1 MLQSELNE
9 SKLTNTLAAAGL
21 AAGLAYGNVDMK
33 PVQGYDTK
41 YKSKTPT
48 LFQVRHNHDLDA
60 DQFSYKLNKL
70 PNKIEKTKYDSLD
83 IQATTEKILATPG
96 SILTKYGRKNA
107 AKIAEFVVKAA
118 DKYDIDEN
126 ILLAILSTET
136 GFNQEAVS
144 HTGVKSIAQITSTTF
159 NSLQQRTKIDKSHS
173 MNKVIS
179 NVEDA
184 IYAAA
189 DIINY
194 FSKHM
199 HNNIEMIFAE
209 YNGGANG
216 GASPYR
222 MFRQGMSKKKISEW
236 MRKNDCSEKTI
247 DHFFTET
254 IPYVEKCMKAYKYYL
269 ELDDQHVKYKYKT
282 GDY

>member
-21 AAGLAYGNVDMK
+21 AAGLAHGNVDMK

-41 YKSKTPT
+41 YNSKTPT

-60 DQFSYKLNKL
+60 DQFSYKLKQL

-83 IQATTEKILATPG
+83 IQSTTEKIFATHD
-96 SILTKYGRKNA
+96 SILSKYGRKNA

-144 HTGVKSIAQITSTTF
+144 HAGVKSIAQITSTTF
-159 NSLQQRTKIDKSHS
+159 NSLQQLTKIDKSHS

-189 DIINY
+189 DITNY

-222 MFRQGMSKKKISEW
+222 MFRQGMSKKTIIEW

-269 ELDDQHVKYKYKT
+269 ALDDNM
-282 GDY
+282 

>member
-21 AAGLAYGNVDMK
+21 AAGLAHGNVDMK

-41 YKSKTPT
+41 YNSETPT

-83 IQATTEKILATPG
+83 IQATTEKILATPD
-96 SILTKYGRKNA
+96 SVLTKYGRKNA

-222 MFRQGMSKKKISEW
+222 MFRQGMSKKMIIEW
-236 MRKNDCSEKTI
+236 MRKNDCSERTI
-247 DHFFTET
+247 NQFFTET

-269 ELDDQHVKYKYKT
+269 ALDDNS
-282 GDY
+282 

>member
-41 YKSKTPT
+41 YNSKTPT

-83 IQATTEKILATPG
+83 IQATTEKILVTPG

-159 NSLQQRTKIDKSHS
+159 NSLQQRKKIDKSHS
-173 MNKVIS
+173 MNKLIS

-216 GASPYR
+216 GATPYR
-222 MFRQGMSKKKISEW
+222 MFRQGMSKKAISEW
-236 MRKNDCSEKTI
+236 MRKNDCSEKTVN
-247 DHFFTET
+247 HFFTET

-269 ELDDQHVKYKYKT
+269 ALDDKT
-282 GDY
+282 

>member
-21 AAGLAYGNVDMK
+21 AAGLAHGNVDMK

-41 YKSKTPT
+41 YNSKTPT
-48 LFQVRHNHDLDA
+48 LFHVRHNHDLDA

-269 ELDDQHVKYKYKT
+269 ALDDNM
-282 GDY
+282 

>member
-21 AAGLAYGNVDMK
+21 AAGLAYGNVNMK

-41 YKSKTPT
+41 YNSETPT

-83 IQATTEKILATPG
+83 IQSTTKKIFATPD
-96 SILTKYGRKNA
+96 SLLTKYGRKNA

-159 NSLQQRTKIDKSHS
+159 NSLQQRKKIDKSHS
-173 MNKVIS
+173 MNKVVN

-216 GASPYR
+216 GATPYR
-222 MFRQGMSKKKISEW
+222 MFRQGASKKTIIEW
-236 MRKNDCSEKTI
+236 MRKNNCSERTI
-247 DHFFTET
+247 DHFFNET

-269 ELDDQHVKYKYKT
+269 ALDDQM
-282 GDY
+282 

>member
-21 AAGLAYGNVDMK
+21 AAGLAHGNVDMK
-33 PVQGYDTK
+33 PVKGYDTK
-41 YKSKTPT
+41 YNSKTPT

-60 DQFSYKLNKL
+60 DQFSYKLKQL

-83 IQATTEKILATPG
+83 IQATTEKIFATPD
-96 SILTKYGRKNA
+96 SILNKYGRKNA

-118 DKYDIDEN
+118 DKHDIDEN

-159 NSLQQRTKIDKSHS
+159 NSLQQLTNIDKSHS
-173 MNKVIS
+173 MNKIIR

-222 MFRQGMSKKKISEW
+222 MFRQGMSKKTIIEW
-236 MRKNDCSEKTI
+236 MRQNDCSEKTI

-254 IPYVEKCMKAYKYYL
+254 IPYVENCMKAYKYYL
-269 ELDDQHVKYKYKT
+269 ALDDSK
-282 GDY
+282 

>member
-9 SKLTNTLAAAGL
+9 GKLTNTLAAAGL
-21 AAGLAYGNVDMK
+21 AAGLAHGNVEMK

-41 YKSKTPT
+41 YNSETPT
-48 LFQVRHNHDLDA
+48 LFQVRHNHDFDA
-60 DQFSYKLNKL
+60 DQFSYRFNQL
-70 PNKIEKTKYDSLD
+70 PNKIEKTPYDSLD
-83 IQATTEKILATPG
+83 IQATIEKIFATPD

-107 AKIAEFVVKAA
+107 QKIAEFVVKAA

-126 ILLAILSTET
+126 ILLAILSSET

-144 HTGVKSIAQITSTTF
+144 HTGVRSIAQITSKTF
-159 NSLQQRTKIDKSHS
+159 NSLQQKKRIDKSHS
-173 MNKVIS
+173 MDKIVS
-179 NVEDA
+179 NVEAA

-209 YNGGANG
+209 YNGGTNG

-222 MFRQGMSKKKISEW
+222 MYRQGMSKEKIINW
-236 MRKNDCSEKTI
+236 MKKNDCSEKTI
-247 DHFFTET
+247 KHFFDET
-254 IPYVEKCMKAYKYYL
+254 IPYVEKCMRAYKYYL
-269 ELDDQHVKYKYKT
+269 AIDDHS
-282 GDY
+282 

>member
-1 MLQSELNE
+1 MLQSELINE
-9 SKLTNTLAAAGL
+9 GKLTNTLAAAGL
-21 AAGLAYGNVDMK
+21 AAGLAHGNVEMK

-41 YKSKTPT
+41 YNSETPT
-48 LFQVRHNHDLDA
+48 LFQVRHNHDFDA
-60 DQFSYKLNKL
+60 DQFSYRFNQL
-70 PNKIEKTKYDSLD
+70 PNKIEKTPYDSLD
-83 IQATTEKILATPG
+83 IQATIEKIFATPD

-107 AKIAEFVVKAA
+107 SKIAEFIVKAA

-144 HTGVKSIAQITSTTF
+144 HTGVKSIAQITSKTF
-159 NSLQQRTKIDKSHS
+159 NSLQQKKRIDKSHS
-173 MNKVIS
+173 MDKIVS

-209 YNGGANG
+209 YNGGTNG

-222 MFRQGMSKKKISEW
+222 MYRQGMSKEKIINW

-247 DHFFTET
+247 KHFFDET
-254 IPYVEKCMKAYKYYL
+254 IPYVEKCMRAYKYYL
-269 ELDDQHVKYKYKT
+269 AIDDHT
-282 GDY
+282 

>member
-1 MLQSELNE
+1 MLQSEILLHE
-9 SKLTNTLAAAGL
+9 GKLTNTLAAAGL
-21 AAGLAYGNVDMK
+21 AAGLAHGNVEMK
-33 PVQGYDTK
+33 PVKGYDTK
-41 YKSKTPT
+41 YNSETPT
-48 LFQVRHNHDLDA
+48 LFQVRHNHDFDA
-60 DQFSYKLNKL
+60 DQFSYKFNQL
-70 PNKIEKTKYDSLD
+70 PNKIEKTPYDSLD
-83 IQATTEKILATPG
+83 IQATTEKIFATPD

-107 AKIAEFVVKAA
+107 QKIAEFIVKAA

-144 HTGVKSIAQITSTTF
+144 HTGVRSIAQITSKTF
-159 NSLQQRTKIDKSHS
+159 NSLQQKKRIDKSHS
-173 MNKVIS
+173 MDKIVS
-179 NVEDA
+179 NVEAA

-209 YNGGANG
+209 YNGGTNG

-222 MFRQGMSKKKISEW
+222 MYRQGMSKKKIIEW
-236 MRKNDCSEKTI
+236 MQKNDCSEKTI
-247 DHFFTET
+247 KHFFTET

-269 ELDDQHVKYKYKT
+269 AIDDHS
-282 GDY
+282 

>member
-1 MLQSELNE
+1 MLLSELNE
-9 SKLTNTLAAAGL
+9 GKLTNTLAAAGL
-21 AAGLAYGNVDMK
+21 AAGLAYGNVKMK

-41 YKSKTPT
+41 YNSETPT
-48 LFQVRHNHDLDA
+48 LFQVRHNHDFDA
-60 DQFSYKLNKL
+60 DQFSYKFNEL
-70 PNKIEKTKYDSLD
+70 PNKIEKTPYDSLD
-83 IQATTEKILATPG
+83 IQATTEKIFSTPD

-107 AKIAEFVVKAA
+107 AKIAEFVIKAA

-126 ILLAILSTET
+126 ILLAILSSET
-136 GFNQEAVS
+136 GFNQNAVS
-144 HTGVKSIAQITSTTF
+144 HTGVKSIAQITSNTF
-159 NSLQQRTKIDKSHS
+159 NSLQQRNKIDTTHS
-173 MNKVIS
+173 MNKIIN

-209 YNGGANG
+209 YNGGTNG

-222 MFRQGMSKKKISEW
+222 MFRQGISKKKIIEW
-236 MRKNDCSEKTI
+236 MKKNGCSEKTI

-269 ELDDQHVKYKYKT
+269 AIDNEE
-282 GDY
+282 

>member
-41 YKSKTPT
+41 YNSKTPT
-48 LFQVRHNHDLDA
+48 LFQIRHNHDLDA
-60 DQFSYKLNKL
+60 DKFSYKLNKL

-83 IQATTEKILATPG
+83 IQATTKKILATSD

-216 GASPYR
+216 GATPYR
-222 MFRQGMSKKKISEW
+222 MFRQGMSKKTIIEW

-247 DHFFTET
+247 NHFFTET

-269 ELDDQHVKYKYKT
+269 ALDDKT
-282 GDY
+282 

>member
-21 AAGLAYGNVDMK
+21 AAGLAHGNVDMK

-41 YKSKTPT
+41 YNSKTPT

-60 DQFSYKLNKL
+60 DQFSYKLKQL

-83 IQATTEKILATPG
+83 IQATTEKIFATHD
-96 SILTKYGRKNA
+96 SVLTKYGRKNA

-118 DKYDIDEN
+118 DKHDIDEN

-159 NSLQQRTKIDKSHS
+159 NSLQQRTNIDKSHS
-173 MNKVIS
+173 MNKIIR

-222 MFRQGMSKKKISEW
+222 MFRQGMSKKTIIEW
-236 MRKNDCSEKTI
+236 MRQNDCSEKTI

-254 IPYVEKCMKAYKYYL
+254 IPYVENCMKAYKYYL
-269 ELDDQHVKYKYKT
+269 ALDEHM
-282 GDY
+282 

>member
-21 AAGLAYGNVDMK
+21 AAGLAHGNVDMK

-41 YKSKTPT
+41 YNSKTPT

-83 IQATTEKILATPG
+83 IQATTEKILATT
-96 SILTKYGRKNA
+96 SSVLTKYGRKNA

-159 NSLQQRTKIDKSHS
+159 NSLQQRKKIDKSHS

-189 DIINY
+189 DITNY

-222 MFRQGMSKKKISEW
+222 MFRQGMSKKTIIEF

-247 DHFFTET
+247 NHFFTET

-269 ELDDQHVKYKYKT
+269 ALDDNS
-282 GDY
+282 

>member
-9 SKLTNTLAAAGL
+9 GKLTNTLAAAGL
-21 AAGLAYGNVDMK
+21 AAGLAHGNVEMK

-41 YKSKTPT
+41 YNSETPT
-48 LFQVRHNHDLDA
+48 LFQVRHNHDFDA
-60 DQFSYKLNKL
+60 DQFSYRFNQL
-70 PNKIEKTKYDSLD
+70 PNKIEKTPYDSLD
-83 IQATTEKILATPG
+83 IQATIEKIFATPD

-107 AKIAEFVVKAA
+107 QKIAEFIVKAT

-144 HTGVKSIAQITSTTF
+144 HTGVKSIAQITSKTF
-159 NSLQQRTKIDKSHS
+159 NSLQQKKKIDKSHS
-173 MNKVIS
+173 MDKIVS

-209 YNGGANG
+209 YNGGTNG

-222 MFRQGMSKKKISEW
+222 MYRQGMSKEKIINW
-236 MRKNDCSEKTI
+236 MKKNDCSEKTI
-247 DHFFTET
+247 KHFFDET
-254 IPYVEKCMKAYKYYL
+254 IPYVEKCMRAYKYYL
-269 ELDDQHVKYKYKT
+269 AIDDHT
-282 GDY
+282 

>member
-9 SKLTNTLAAAGL
+9 SKLSNALAAAGL
-21 AAGLAYGNVDMK
+21 AAGLAHGNVDMK
-33 PVQGYDTK
+33 PVQGYDTR
-41 YKSKTPT
+41 YNSETPT
-48 LFQVRHNHDLDA
+48 LFQVRHNHDFDA
-60 DQFSYKLNKL
+60 DQFSYKFNQL
-70 PNKIEKTKYDSLD
+70 PNKIEKTPYDSLD
-83 IQATTEKILATPG
+83 IQATTEKIFATPD

-144 HTGVKSIAQITSTTF
+144 HTGVKSIAQITPTTL
-159 NSLQQRTKIDKSHS
+159 NSLQQRKKIDKSHS
-173 MNKVIS
+173 MDKIIS

-222 MFRQGMSKKKISEW
+222 MFRQGMSKKTIIEW

-247 DHFFTET
+247 NHFFTET

-269 ELDDQHVKYKYKT
+269 ALDDHT
-282 GDY
+282 

>member
-9 SKLTNTLAAAGL
+9 SKLSNALAAAGL
-21 AAGLAYGNVDMK
+21 AAGLAHSNVDMK

-41 YKSKTPT
+41 YNSETPT
-48 LFQVRHNHDLDA
+48 LFQVRHNHDFDS
-60 DQFSYKLNKL
+60 DQFSYKFDQL
-70 PNKIEKTKYDSLD
+70 PNKIEKTTYDSLD
-83 IQATTEKILATPG
+83 IQATTEKIFATPG

-126 ILLAILSTET
+126 ILLAILSTES

-159 NSLQQRTKIDKSHS
+159 NSLQQRKKIDKSHS
-173 MNKVIS
+173 MDKIIS

-222 MFRQGMSKKKISEW
+222 MFRQGMSKKTIIEW
-236 MRKNDCSEKTI
+236 MKRNNCSEKTI
-247 DHFFTET
+247 NHFFTET

-269 ELDDQHVKYKYKT
+269 ALDDHM
-282 GDY
+282 

>member
-33 PVQGYDTK
+33 PVQGYDTR
-41 YKSKTPT
+41 YNSKTPT

-83 IQATTEKILATPG
+83 IQATTEKIFATPD
-96 SILTKYGRKNA
+96 SILNKYGRKNA

-173 MNKVIS
+173 MNKIIS

-194 FSKHM
+194 FSTHM

-222 MFRQGMSKKKISEW
+222 MFRQGMSKKTIIEW
-236 MRKNDCSEKTI
+236 MRKNDCSERTI
-247 DHFFTET
+247 NHFFTET

-269 ELDDQHVKYKYKT
+269 ALDDSK
-282 GDY
+282 

>member
-33 PVQGYDTK
+33 PVQGYDTR
-41 YKSKTPT
+41 YNSETPT

-159 NSLQQRTKIDKSHS
+159 NSLQQRKKIDKSHS
-173 MNKVIS
+173 MNKIIS

-194 FSKHM
+194 FSTHM

-222 MFRQGMSKKKISEW
+222 MFRQGMSKKTIIEW
-236 MRKNDCSEKTI
+236 MRKNDCSERTI
-247 DHFFTET
+247 NHFFTET

-269 ELDDQHVKYKYKT
+269 ALDDNM
-282 GDY
+282 

>member
-1 MLQSELNE
+1 MLQSELINE
-9 SKLTNTLAAAGL
+9 GKLTNTLAAAGL
-21 AAGLAYGNVDMK
+21 AAGLAHGNVEMK

-41 YKSKTPT
+41 YNSETPT
-48 LFQVRHNHDLDA
+48 LFQVRHNHDFDA
-60 DQFSYKLNKL
+60 DQFSYRFNQL
-70 PNKIEKTKYDSLD
+70 PNKIEKTPYDSLD
-83 IQATTEKILATPG
+83 IQATIEKIFATPD

-107 AKIAEFVVKAA
+107 QKIAEFIVKAT

-144 HTGVKSIAQITSTTF
+144 HTGVKSIAQITSKTF
-159 NSLQQRTKIDKSHS
+159 NSLQQKKKIDKSHS
-173 MNKVIS
+173 MDKIVS

-209 YNGGANG
+209 YNGGTNG

-222 MFRQGMSKKKISEW
+222 MYRQGMSKEKIINW
-236 MRKNDCSEKTI
+236 MKKNDCSEKTI
-247 DHFFTET
+247 KHFFDET
-254 IPYVEKCMKAYKYYL
+254 IPYVEKCMRAYKYYL
-269 ELDDQHVKYKYKT
+269 AIDDHT
-282 GDY
+282 

>member
-33 PVQGYDTK
+33 PVQGYDTR
-41 YKSKTPT
+41 YNNKTPT
-48 LFQVRHNHDLDA
+48 LFQARHNHDFDA
-60 DQFSYKLNKL
+60 DQFSYKFDQL
-70 PNKIEKTKYDSLD
+70 PNKIEKTPYDSLD
-83 IQATTEKILATPG
+83 IQATTEKIFATPD

-126 ILLAILSTET
+126 ILLAILSTES

-159 NSLQQRTKIDKSHS
+159 NSLQQRKKIDKSHS
-173 MNKVIS
+173 MDKIIS

-222 MFRQGMSKKKISEW
+222 MFRQGMSKKTIIEW

-247 DHFFTET
+247 NHFFAET

-269 ELDDQHVKYKYKT
+269 ALDDHT
-282 GDY
+282 

>member
-21 AAGLAYGNVDMK
+21 AAGLAHGNVDMK

-41 YKSKTPT
+41 YNSETPT

-70 PNKIEKTKYDSLD
+70 PNKIEKTAYDSLD
-83 IQATTEKILATPG
+83 IQSTTKKIFATPD
-96 SILTKYGRKNA
+96 SILTKYGRKTA

-173 MNKVIS
+173 MNKIVN

-222 MFRQGMSKKKISEW
+222 MFRQGMSKKTIIEW
-236 MRKNDCSEKTI
+236 MRKNNCSERTI
-247 DHFFTET
+247 DHFFNET

-269 ELDDQHVKYKYKT
+269 ELDDQM
-282 GDY
+282 

>member
-1 MLQSELNE
+1 MLQSELLNE
-9 SKLTNTLAAAGL
+9 GKLTNTLAAAGL
-21 AAGLAYGNVDMK
+21 AAGLAHGNVEMK

-41 YKSKTPT
+41 YNSETPT
-48 LFQVRHNHDLDA
+48 LYQVRHNHDFDA
-60 DQFSYKLNKL
+60 DQFSYRFNQL
-70 PNKIEKTKYDSLD
+70 PNKIEKTPYDSLD
-83 IQATTEKILATPG
+83 IQATIEKIFATPD

-107 AKIAEFVVKAA
+107 QKIAEFVVKAA

-126 ILLAILSTET
+126 ILLAILSSET
-136 GFNQEAVS
+136 GFNQNAVS
-144 HTGVKSIAQITSTTF
+144 HTGVRSIAQITSKTF
-159 NSLQQRTKIDKSHS
+159 NSLQQKKRIDKSHS
-173 MNKVIS
+173 MDKIVS
-179 NVEDA
+179 NVEAA

-209 YNGGANG
+209 YNGGTNG

-222 MFRQGMSKKKISEW
+222 MYRQGMSKKKIIEW
-236 MRKNDCSEKTI
+236 MQKNDCSERTI
-247 DHFFTET
+247 NHFFTET

-269 ELDDQHVKYKYKT
+269 AIDDHT
-282 GDY
+282 

>member
-21 AAGLAYGNVDMK
+21 AAGLAHGNVDMK
-33 PVQGYDTK
+33 PVKGYDTK
-41 YKSKTPT
+41 YNSETPT

-60 DQFSYKLNKL
+60 DQFSYKLKQL

-83 IQATTEKILATPG
+83 IQATTEKIFATPD
-96 SILTKYGRKNA
+96 SILNKYGRKNA

-159 NSLQQRTKIDKSHS
+159 NSLQQRTNIDKSHS
-173 MNKVIS
+173 MNKIIR

-222 MFRQGMSKKKISEW
+222 MFRQGMSKKTIIEW
-236 MRKNDCSEKTI
+236 MRQNDCSEKTI

-254 IPYVEKCMKAYKYYL
+254 IPYVENCMKAYKYYL
-269 ELDDQHVKYKYKT
+269 ALDEHM
-282 GDY
+282 

>member
-41 YKSKTPT
+41 YNSKTQT

-60 DQFSYKLNKL
+60 DKFSYKLNKL
-70 PNKIEKTKYDSLD
+70 PKIEKTKYDSLD
-83 IQATTEKILATPG
+83 IQATTKKILATPD

-144 HTGVKSIAQITSTTF
+144 HTGVKSVAQITSTTF
-159 NSLQQRTKIDKSHS
+159 NSLQQRKKIDKSHS

-216 GASPYR
+216 GATPYR
-222 MFRQGMSKKKISEW
+222 MFRQGMSKKTIIEW

-247 DHFFTET
+247 NHFFTET

-269 ELDDQHVKYKYKT
+269 ALDDKT
-282 GDY
+282 

>member
-21 AAGLAYGNVDMK
+21 AAGLAHGNVDMK

-41 YKSKTPT
+41 YNSETPT

-60 DQFSYKLNKL
+60 DQFSYKLKQL

-83 IQATTEKILATPG
+83 IQATTEKIFATPG

-173 MNKVIS
+173 MNKVIH

-222 MFRQGMSKKKISEW
+222 MFRQGMSKKTIIEF

-247 DHFFTET
+247 NHFFTET

-269 ELDDQHVKYKYKT
+269 ALDDSK
-282 GDY
+282 

>member
-21 AAGLAYGNVDMK
+21 AAGLAHGNVDMK

-41 YKSKTPT
+41 YNSETPT

-83 IQATTEKILATPG
+83 IQATTEKIFATPD
-96 SILTKYGRKNA
+96 SILNKYGRKNA

-159 NSLQQRTKIDKSHS
+159 NSLQQRTNIDKSHS
-173 MNKVIS
+173 MNKVIH

-222 MFRQGMSKKKISEW
+222 MFRQGMSKKTIIEW
-236 MRKNDCSEKTI
+236 MRQNDCSEKTI

-269 ELDDQHVKYKYKT
+269 ALDDRM
-282 GDY
+282 

>member
-33 PVQGYDTK
+33 PVQGYDTR
-41 YKSKTPT
+41 YNSETPT

-159 NSLQQRTKIDKSHS
+159 NSLQQRKKINKSHS
-173 MNKVIS
+173 MDKIIS

-222 MFRQGMSKKKISEW
+222 MFRQGMSKKTIIEW

-247 DHFFTET
+247 NHFFTET

-269 ELDDQHVKYKYKT
+269 ALDDHM
-282 GDY
+282 

>member
-21 AAGLAYGNVDMK
+21 AAGLAHGNVDMK

-41 YKSKTPT
+41 YNSKTPT

-60 DQFSYKLNKL
+60 DQFSYKLKQL

-83 IQATTEKILATPG
+83 IQATTEKILATPD
-96 SILTKYGRKNA
+96 SVLNKYGRKNA

-144 HTGVKSIAQITSTTF
+144 HAGVKSIAQITSTTF
-159 NSLQQRTKIDKSHS
+159 NSLQQLTKIDKSHS

-189 DIINY
+189 DITNY

-222 MFRQGMSKKKISEW
+222 MFRQGMSKKTIIEW

-269 ELDDQHVKYKYKT
+269 ALDDNM
-282 GDY
+282 

>member
-21 AAGLAYGNVDMK
+21 AAGLAHGNVDMK
-33 PVQGYDTK
+33 PVQGYDTRYNSEK
-41 YKSKTPT
+41 PT

-173 MNKVIS
+173 MNKVIH

-222 MFRQGMSKKKISEW
+222 MFRQGMSKKTIIEW

-247 DHFFTET
+247 NHFFTET

-269 ELDDQHVKYKYKT
+269 ALDDSK
-282 GDY
+282 

>member
-41 YKSKTPT
+41 YNSKTPT
-48 LFQVRHNHDLDA
+48 LFQIRHNHDLDA
-60 DQFSYKLNKL
+60 DKFSYKLNKL

-83 IQATTEKILATPG
+83 IQATTEKILATPR

-159 NSLQQRTKIDKSHS
+159 NSLQQRKKIDKSHS
-173 MNKVIS
+173 MNKLIS

-199 HNNIEMIFAE
+199 HNNIEMMFAE

-222 MFRQGMSKKKISEW
+222 MFRQGMSKKTIIEW
-236 MRKNDCSEKTI
+236 MKKNNCSEKTI
-247 DHFFTET
+247 NHFFTET

-269 ELDDQHVKYKYKT
+269 ALDDKT
-282 GDY
+282 